1 MDWGSLLWSHKAMAG
16 HCSSARALGHHATS
30 SPHLEVAK
38 PQDCCKWAPCRL
50 PPPPRARVGRGAEG
64 EKVTRDY
71 LGPES
76 GSTSLEVH
84 QVTAVSSYSH
94 GCVSLRPTSC
104 DHLFGSWAAKPPV
117 FTPQPLGSV
126 LVTLPGEGLDPVSH
140 LLLFG
145 ASFGWDVK
153 LALCHARAGCVH

>member
-1 MDWGSLLWSHKAMAG
+1 MRLQVSAFSSSTFTSHGAVDSGSRLWSHKAMAG
-16 HCSSARALGHHATS
+16 HCSSARAPGHHATS

-84 QVTAVSSYSH
+84 QVTAVSSYGH
-94 GCVSLRPTSC
+94 GRVSLCPNSC
-104 DHLFGSWAAKPPV
+104 DHLVHG
-117 FTPQPLGSV
+117 QP
-126 LVTLPGEGLDPVSH
+126 SH
-140 LLLFG
+140 P
-145 ASFGWDVK
+145 
-153 LALCHARAGCVH
+153 C